1 MKGSHLYQG
10 GALWYG
16 SAFYMVTIREVKT
29 KKDIKEFIEFPLRLY
44 KGCKWFVPPLYGD
57 EKKMIRAGG
66 RPDVADSIFLLAER
80 DGKTVGRIQGII
92 QRQYNE
98 IHSTKRV
105 RFTRFD
111 SLNDT
116 EIACALFGAIE
127 DWGRSFGMTELCGPL
142 GYSDLDREGLLIEGF
157 EELATFEEQYN
168 YDYYGSLC
176 EAAGLA
182 KEVDWLEFELKA
194 PKTKN
199 EILERV
205 AKRALELNKLHFVD
219 HTKYTKKEYINKFRD
234 GFFDCLDECY
244 GKLYGT
250 VPLSKS
256 MQDELIDQFM
266 LILSKENLFIVC
278 DENERVVSFALGF
291 PSISKAVQ
299 KSGGRLTIPTIF
311 RILRA
316 VKHPETVDLGLIAVR
331 PEYQKSG
338 VNAVMMDILMKYVTD
353 GKCQQCE
360 TNLNLEYNTAVMAQW
375 KHFDARQHKRRRA
388 YLKAISKEE

>member
-1 MKGSHLYQG
+1 
-10 GALWYG
+10 
-16 SAFYMVTIREVKT
+16 MVAIRKVKT

-44 KGCKWFVPPLYGD
+44 KGCEWFVPPLYGD
-57 EKKMIRAGG
+57 EKKMILEGG
-66 RPDVADSIFLLAER
+66 RPDIADSIFLLAER
-80 DGKTVGRIQGII
+80 DGKTVGRIQGIV

-98 IHSTKRV
+98 LHSTKRV

-111 SLNDT
+111 SINDT
-116 EIACALFGAIE
+116 EVSGALFGAVE
-127 DWGRSFGMTELCGPL
+127 EWGRGFGMTELCGPL

-176 EAAGLA
+176 EAAGLS
-182 KEVDWLEFELKA
+182 KEVDWLEFELTA
-194 PKTKN
+194 PEKKN
-199 EILERV
+199 EMLERV
-205 AKRALELNKLHFVD
+205 ANRALEMNKLHLVD
-219 HTKYTKKEYINKFRD
+219 HSKYTKKEYISKFRD

-250 VPLSKS
+250 VPLSKV

-266 LILSKENLFIVC
+266 LILSKEHLFIIC
-278 DENERVVSFALGF
+278 DENERVISFALGF

-316 VKHPETVDLGLIAVR
+316 VKHPEIVDLGLIAVR
-331 PEYQKSG
+331 PEYQNSG
-338 VNAVMMDILMKYVTD
+338 INAVLMNILLDFMIAGGCKS
-353 GKCQQCE
+353 CE

-375 KHFDARQHKRRRA
+375 KYFNARHHKRRRA
-388 YLKAISKEE
+388 YLKSIVKE